1 MIPLLAEGIIIGL
14 AAGIPGAWLDIPKQ
28 GEDEDN
34 DEKCS
39 KPSDWIVAP
48 ASTVRPRGQGADN
61 QNDEND
67 QND

>member
-1 MIPLLAEGIIIGL
+1 MILPLLRGIILGS
-14 AAGIPGAWLDIPKQ
+14 AAAIPGAWLDIPKQ

-34 DEKCS
+34 DQKCPKS
-39 KPSDWIVAP
+39 SDRIIAP
-48 ASTVRPRGQGADN
+48 ASAVRPRGQGPDN

>member
-1 MIPLLAEGIIIGL
+1 LAV
-14 AAGIPGAWLDIPKQ
+14 AVGIPEAWLDISEQ

-34 DEKCS
+34 DEKCPKS
-39 KPSDWIVAP
+39 SDWVVAP
-48 ASTVRPRGQGADN
+48 ASAVRPRGQGAHN